1 MLLVCVVIL
10 GLVTSLTG
18 VMCFFWFLFAC
29 FVCLCGDFHSALVFL
44 VSFSG
49 V

>member
-10 GLVTSLTG
+10 GLVTG
-18 VMCFFWFLFAC
+18 VLCFFWFLFAC

-44 VSFSG
+44 VHFSG